1 MKKVLVYILV
11 ITFTAASTLSCSS
24 VRKLAGK
31 NNMYS
36 IDDDVALGKDA
47 DKQIKADTK
56 SYTFLKP
63 TDPNYK
69 EITGYVDQIMHKL
82 LTANNVPYEDKF
94 NYNVQVL
101 RNDVVN
107 AFATAGGYLYFYYGI
122 MKMLDNEAQFAG
134 VVAHEMGHIANRHA
148 TNSMTAQQVTGGLLS
163 LGLSLGGAG
172 QTAQGVA
179 GLAYNL
185 AFLKYGRDAE
195 EEADRS
201 GAAWMSKT
209 DYNPYEMEMF
219 FKKILDAK
227 QPPEFLSTHPDP
239 ANRIKYID
247 ETLKKMG
254 APNQGQTYA
263 ARYQEFKKL
272 LK

>member
-1 MKKVLVYILV
+1 MKKVFVYLLLV
-11 ITFTAASTLSCSS
+11 TFTAASTLSCSS
-24 VRKLAGK
+24 IRKIAGK
-31 NNMYS
+31 NNIYS
-36 IDDDVALGKDA
+36 IDDDLALGKDA

-56 SYTFLKP
+56 TYTFLKP

-69 EITGYVDQIMHKL
+69 EVTAYVDRIMKKL
-82 LTANNVPYEDKF
+82 LDANAVPHEDKF

-101 RNDVVN
+101 KDEVVN

-134 VVAHEMGHIANRHA
+134 VVAHEMGHISNRHA
-148 TNSMTAQQVTGGLLS
+148 TNSMTAQQITGGLLG
-163 LGLSLGGAG
+163 LALSLGGAG
-172 QTAQGVA
+172 ETAQGVA

-201 GAAWMSKT
+201 GAAWMAKT
-209 DYNPYEMEMF
+209 DYNPYEMQGF
-219 FKKILDAK
+219 FKKVKDA
-227 QPPEFLSTHPDP
+227 QRPPEFLSTHPDP
-239 ANRIKYID
+239 ENRIKYIG

-254 APNQGQTYA
+254 ALNQGQTYA
-263 ARYQEFKKL
+263 ERYQEFKKL